1 MVDQLDNVVI
11 TLGNKGLWIL
21 NISLAVV
28 MFGVALGVS
37 IDDFKNLFRHPKLL
51 FLGIFSQ
58 FFLLP
63 FITYLFILLIDPMPS
78 IALGMIMVASCP
90 GGNISNFLTHL
101 ANGNVAF
108 SVSLTAFAT
117 LLALF
122 MTPFNF
128 QFYGSL
134 YGPTS
139 SILKSIQIN
148 PLDLFNLIVLIL
160 GIPLILGM
168 LFRYKNEPLASKISK
183 MLKPISILVFL
194 VIVVVAFTQNLDI
207 FFEYIGQVFVIGVT
221 HNFIALG
228 SGLLLALIFKLSV
241 ENKKTLTIETG
252 IQNSGLGLMLIFTF
266 FNGLGGMAL
275 IAAFWGI
282 WHIISGLTLGL
293 FWSRKINKTSVV

>member
-11 TLGNKGLWIL
+11 TLGAKGLWIL

-37 IDDFKNLFRHPKLL
+37 FNDFRNLFRQPKLL
-51 FLGIFSQ
+51 LLGIFSQ

-63 FITYLFILLIDPMPS
+63 FITYVFILLIQPAPS

-117 LLALF
+117 FLAMF

-139 SILKSIQIN
+139 SILKTIEIN
-148 PLDLFNLIVLIL
+148 PFDLFKLIILIL
-160 GIPLILGM
+160 GVPLILGM
-168 LFRYKNEPLASKISK
+168 MLRYKNEQMALKLSKI
-183 MLKPISILVFL
+183 LKPLSILVF
-194 VIVVVAFTQNLDI
+194 VSIVVVAFAQNLDV
-207 FFEYIGQVFVIGVT
+207 FFEYISQVFLIGVF
-221 HNFIALG
+221 HNILALG
-228 SGLLLALIFKLSV
+228 SGLLLAVVFGLSAQ
-241 ENKKTLTIETG
+241 NKKTLTIETG

-266 FNGLGGMAL
+266 FDGLGGMAL

-282 WHIISGLTLGL
+282 WHIISGLSLAL
-293 FWSRKINKTSVV
+293 FWSKTTTKTALV

>member
-1 MVDQLDNVVI
+1 MVDHLDNVVI
-11 TLGNKGLWIL
+11 ILGTKGLWIL

-37 IDDFKNLFRHPKLL
+37 MTDFKTLFRQPKLL
-51 FLGIFSQ
+51 LIGIFSQ

-63 FITYLFILLIDPMPS
+63 FITYLFILLIEPAPS

-101 ANGNVAF
+101 ADGNVAL

-117 LLALF
+117 FLALF
-122 MTPFNF
+122 MTPINF

-139 SILKSIQIN
+139 SILKTIEIH
-148 PLDLFNLIVLIL
+148 PMELFKLIILIL
-160 GIPLILGM
+160 GVPLILGM
-168 LFRYKNEPLASKISK
+168 FLRYKNEQMALKLSKI
-183 MLKPISILVFL
+183 LKPLSILFFITI
-194 VIVVVAFTQNLDI
+194 VIVAFSQNLDV
-207 FFEYIGQVFVIGVT
+207 FFEYIGQVFLIGVS
-221 HNFIALG
+221 HNLLALG
-228 SGLLLALIFKLSV
+228 SGLLLAIVFGLS
-241 ENKKTLTIETG
+241 EQNKKTMSIETG

-266 FNGLGGMAL
+266 FDGLGGMAL

-282 WHIISGLTLGL
+282 WHIISGLSLAF
-293 FWSRKINKTSVV
+293 FWSRKKTKTAMA

>member
-11 TLGNKGLWIL
+11 TLGAKGLWIL

-37 IDDFKNLFRHPKLL
+37 LKDFRNLFRQPKLL
-51 FLGIFSQ
+51 LLGIFSQ

-63 FITYLFILLIDPMPS
+63 FITYVFILLIQPAPS

-117 LLALF
+117 FLAMF

-139 SILKSIQIN
+139 SILKTIEIN
-148 PLDLFNLIVLIL
+148 PFDLFKLIILIL
-160 GIPLILGM
+160 GVPLILGM
-168 LFRYKNEPLASKISK
+168 MLRYKNEQMALKLSKI
-183 MLKPISILVFL
+183 LKPLSILVF
-194 VIVVVAFTQNLDI
+194 VSIVVVAFAQNLDV
-207 FFEYIGQVFVIGVT
+207 FFEYISQVFLIGVF
-221 HNFIALG
+221 HNILALG
-228 SGLLLALIFKLSV
+228 SGLLLAVVFGLSAQ
-241 ENKKTLTIETG
+241 NKKTLTIETG

-266 FNGLGGMAL
+266 FDGLGGMAL

-282 WHIISGLTLGL
+282 WHIISGLSLAL
-293 FWSRKINKTSVV
+293 FWSKTTTKTALV

>member
-11 TLGNKGLWIL
+11 TLGTKGLWIL
-21 NISLAVV
+21 NISLALV

-37 IDDFKNLFRHPKLL
+37 MNDFKTLFRQPKLL
-51 FLGIFSQ
+51 LLGVFSQ

-63 FITYLFILLIDPMPS
+63 FITYLFILLIKPTPS
-78 IALGMIMVASCP
+78 IALGMMMVASCP

-117 LLALF
+117 FLALF

-139 SILKSIQIN
+139 SILKTIEIN
-148 PLDLFNLIVLIL
+148 PMELFKVIDLIL
-160 GIPLILGM
+160 GVPLILGM
-168 LFRYKNEPLASKISK
+168 LFRYKNEQLALKLSKI
-183 MLKPISILVFL
+183 LKPISILVFMTI
-194 VIVVVAFTQNLDI
+194 VIVAFSQNLDV
-207 FFEYIGQVFVIGVT
+207 FFEYIGQVFLIGVT
-221 HNFIALG
+221 HNILAIG
-228 SGLLLALIFKLSV
+228 SGLLLAIIFGLSSQ
-241 ENKKTLTIETG
+241 NKKTLAIETG

-282 WHIISGLTLGL
+282 WHIISGLSLAW
-293 FWSRKINKTSVV
+293 FWSRKKTKATLV

>member
-1 MVDQLDNVVI
+1 MINQLDNVVI
-11 TLGNKGLWIL
+11 TLGTKGLWIL

-37 IDDFKNLFRHPKLL
+37 INDFKTFFRQPKLL
-51 FLGIFSQ
+51 LLGIFSQ

-63 FITYLFILLIDPMPS
+63 FITYLFILLIKPTPS

-101 ANGNVAF
+101 AKGNVAF

-117 LLALF
+117 FLALF

-134 YGPTS
+134 YGPTA
-139 SILKSIQIN
+139 SILKTIEIN
-148 PLDLFNLIVLIL
+148 PMELFKLIVLIL
-160 GIPLILGM
+160 GVPLILGM
-168 LFRYKNEPLASKISK
+168 LLRYKNEQLAMKLSKI
-183 MLKPISILVFL
+183 LKPISIVVFMTI
-194 VIVVVAFTQNLDI
+194 VIVAFAQNLDV
-207 FFEYIGQVFVIGVT
+207 FFEYIGQVFLIGVA
-221 HNFIALG
+221 HNILAIG
-228 SGLLLALIFKLSV
+228 SGLLLAIVFGLSTQ
-241 ENKKTLTIETG
+241 NKKTLSIETG

-282 WHIISGLTLGL
+282 WHIISGLSLAL
-293 FWSRKINKTSVV
+293 FWSRKKTKTTLV